1 MWHTCGC
8 KISQIQEVAS
18 ANSQERGE
26 HCRSGSDPLSKV
38 VIAKHCLALGICEH
52 GRRNWLVQAARS
64 CDVLG
69 LQFDAHDGDG

>member
-1 MWHTCGC
+1 MRIV
-8 KISQIQEVAS
+8 KSEENIADL
-18 ANSQERGE
+18 
-26 HCRSGSDPLSKV
+26 GSDPLSKV